1 MWRPSLRPR
10 SARRSTERPPTGT
23 VHEVGGQSS
32 WERAKRREIERCRTE
47 LAGAR
52 APLDALVERS
62 RTHGLE
68 VEELEDLGP
77 VSYEIAR
84 LRTRNERLADELAAI
99 TAEWAA

>member
-1 MWRPSLRPR
+1 VDG
-10 SARRSTERPPTGT
+10 GT
-23 VHEVGGQSS
+23 RWV
-32 WERAKRREIERCRTE
+32 RDKRGELERCRRD

-52 APLDALVERS
+52 AHLDALVERS

-84 LRTRNERLADELAAI
+84 LRLRDERLVDELAAI
-99 TAEWAA
+99 TAEWS

>member
-1 MWRPSLRPR
+1 MAGATR
-10 SARRSTERPPTGT
+10 
-23 VHEVGGQSS
+23 
-32 WERAKRREIERCRTE
+32 WERAKRGELDRCRRE

-52 APLDALVERS
+52 AHLDELVERS

-84 LRTRNERLADELAAI
+84 LRREDERLIDELAAI
-99 TAEWAA
+99 HAEWS

>member
-1 MWRPSLRPR
+1 VRD
-10 SARRSTERPPTGT
+10 
-23 VHEVGGQSS
+23 
-32 WERAKRREIERCRTE
+32 KRGELERCRRD

-52 APLDALVERS
+52 AHLDALVERS

-84 LRTRNERLADELAAI
+84 LRLRDERLVDELAAI
-99 TAEWAA
+99 TAEWS